1 MPATFPV
8 FSGQK
13 LFCCHHLIRKDTF
26 SPAWFSESKLP
37 LTDIVVSWKKM
48 IEAKTLRN
56 GILRKLEMWFSE
68 TSVCL
73 GSLAFSK
80 PTSTFGLKLLNHLK
94 PGGNEPCSHTEADL
108 TAGLLG
114 KLWLWRG
121 QQIWSW
127 GGPTNY
133 ITFQNLFFFKCSNLS
148 GKNCEVFFVLVA
160 LSELEEKFL
169 FICRTTLTQIV
180 IKFYWK

>member
-1 MPATFPV
+1 MPNQLHQLCHVSGWRALQEVDGYVKNLESGIPGELMHSQFPLSFGQNLRARSCLQLFPV

-108 TAGLLG
+108 TAGLVG

-127 GGPTNY
+127 GGPTN
-133 ITFQNLFFFKCSNLS
+133 
-148 GKNCEVFFVLVA
+148 
-160 LSELEEKFL
+160 
-169 FICRTTLTQIV
+169 
-180 IKFYWK
+180 